1 MEHTRSLRAQKAA
14 VFGRASWVVDSVQ
27 IILYGSMHRVNDK
40 IPYLDQQD
48 ALLCENPLLSGGK
61 LVPGIWREGNR
72 ETLKACY
79 IAGNTFSDSTTISK
93 QPTNLIVVA
102 GGSSAGRVV
111 TRLLEDAI
119 ARQQLDS
126 SVKCD
131 LCPVKESF
139 VSSDSIK
146 SAQTRRDNSL
156 NSLTL

>member
-1 MEHTRSLRAQKAA
+1 MEHTRSLGAQKAA

-27 IILYGSMHRVNDK
+27 IILYGF
-40 IPYLDQQD
+40 
-48 ALLCENPLLSGGK
+48 CENPL
-61 LVPGIWREGNR
+61 EG
-72 ETLKACY
+72 L
-79 IAGNTFSDSTTISK
+79 
-93 QPTNLIVVA
+93 LIVVA

-146 SAQTRRDNSL
+146 GAQTRRDNSL
-156 NSLTL
+156 VVDPRRLTIVRTCTCHQAVVEKPLRVTELTVFYPIRNQVCVLEEGGITWEIDGTSGRDQ